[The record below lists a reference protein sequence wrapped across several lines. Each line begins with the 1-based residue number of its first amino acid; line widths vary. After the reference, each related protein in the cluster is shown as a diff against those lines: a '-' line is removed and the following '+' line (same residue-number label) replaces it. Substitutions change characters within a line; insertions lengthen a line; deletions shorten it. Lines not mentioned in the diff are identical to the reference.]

1 MTRPTA
7 RAVRAN
13 GRKLY
18 AGIELTCLGLFC
30 FNFGGCKDGYPVSS
44 KLAIF
49 ALDGASPELIEQ
61 WAGEG
66 RLPTLASLMERGA
79 FGPLE
84 STIPPVTG
92 AAWGSFL
99 SGVSPGRHGVFE
111 WLDRRDTDYG
121 MRLTDGRLLP
131 PNNLFEHLSAH
142 DRRVGVMSVPLVD
155 ADRDLDGVLVT
166 DLLTPPG
173 RRYAHPRG
181 FQDRL
186 ERAIGGPYPV
196 APPPWP
202 GRYRAERWMR
212 ELKASLE
219 ARMRGAKYALDH
231 EPWDVFMVHVMETD
245 SVQHQMWHKV
255 DGIDRPRY
263 RVDVEGN
270 PVLEIYQQADA
281 WIGRCLENLDEETT
295 VMVISDHGFG
305 THLYNLH
312 TNVWLLRQG
321 FLRLRRNVPTR
332 LKKLMFSAGV
342 TPENLYPSQEWL
354 RLLGQVGGEDAYQW
368 LARTHLSTQNIDW
381 SRTVAFSYGNI
392 GQVTLNM
399 AGREPAGIVT
409 EGERDRVLTELEASL
424 REWTNPETGEPVIAP
439 DHLYRRA
446 HVYGE
451 PTLPHVP
458 DLLFL
463 PTDGYTPI
471 GLTEFIA
478 NRPITHPVAHS
489 GWHRLNGVFAGAG
502 PGIASGRPT
511 DLRLLDMYP
520 TICALMGVPPPE
532 DLDGR
537 VLTALLTDDVV
548 RDSRR
553 SVAPEGSAA
562 GAHSEGEASDEGSSA
577 EGVAGDGAL
586 TSEEEAEIRERLKG
600 LGYL

>member
-1 MTRPTA
+1 MS
-7 RAVRAN
+7 
-13 GRKLY
+13 
-18 AGIELTCLGLFC
+18 
-30 FNFGGCKDGYPVSS
+30 D

-66 RLPTLASLMERGA
+66 RLPTLASLMARGA

-111 WLDRRDTDYG
+111 WLDRRDTNYG
-121 MRLTDGRLLP
+121 MKLTDGRLLP
-131 PNNLFEHLSAH
+131 SNVLFEHLSAH
-142 DRRVGVMSVPLVD
+142 DQRVGVMSVPLVD
-155 ADRDLDGVLVT
+155 AGRGLNGFLIT
-166 DLLTPPG
+166 DLLTPPD
-173 RRYAHPRG
+173 RPYAQPKG
-181 FQDRL
+181 FQDRI

-202 GRYRAERWMR
+202 GRYRAERWLR
-212 ELKASLE
+212 DLKGSLE
-219 ARMRGAKYALDH
+219 ARMRGAQYALAH

-245 SVQHQMWHKV
+245 SVQHQMWHLV
-255 DGIDRPRY
+255 DGIERPRY

-281 WIGRCLENLDEETT
+281 WIGRCLEDLDEDTT

-312 TNVWLLRQG
+312 TNVWLLQQG
-321 FLRLRRNVPTR
+321 FLTLRENVPTR
-332 LKKLMFSAGV
+332 LKTLMFRAGV

-368 LARTHLSTQNIDW
+368 LARTHLSIQNIDW
-381 SRTVAFSYGNI
+381 DRTVAFSYGNI

-399 AGREPAGIVT
+399 AGREPQGIVT
-409 EGERDRVLTELEASL
+409 EGQREGVLAEIEEAL
-424 REWTNPETGEPVIAP
+424 REWRNPDTGERVVDP
-439 DHLYRRA
+439 DHLYRRE
-446 HVYGE
+446 VIYGE

-463 PTDGYTPI
+463 SRSGYTPI

-489 GWHRLNGVFAGAG
+489 GWHRLDGVFVGAG
-502 PGIASGRPT
+502 PGLTPGRPT

-520 TICALMGVPPPE
+520 TICALLGLPCPE
-532 DLDGR
+532 ELDGR
-537 VLTALLTDDVV
+537 VMGSLLTDDVLQRAPASNTTGTA
-548 RDSRR
+548 RD
-553 SVAPEGSAA
+553 PQEGD
-562 GAHSEGEASDEGSSA
+562 ASDGASVDGAS
-577 EGVAGDGAL
+577 GDGAL
-586 TSEEEAEIRERLKG
+586 TPEEEAEIRERLKG